1 MSGGRV
7 AATSPVTR
15 TVARAGALT
24 GAGAVVS
31 ALAGLAFT
39 VAAARTLG
47 TAGAG
52 VVFVLTSLFTIA
64 TTILKLGTDTTAVRA
79 AARLVAL
86 GRGRDVRSV
95 TWRLG
100 IPVLVLTLLTGVAV
114 LLLAPEVARAALGR
128 ASSTEGAIAS
138 VLALAILIPAQT
150 LTVVLLALLRGVGDI
165 RTLVL
170 VDQVLK
176 PVLRVVLVGAFAL
189 LMPGVLGVTIAWAAP
204 VAVGIVIT
212 VLVLRRRLAQL
223 DSGVAPESAVGESAV
238 GEGADGPA
246 ESSGRALWAYATPR
260 AIAQAVEILTLSI
273 GVTLVGRLADASEAG
288 LFGAVSRLALAG
300 MLVWQAVRI
309 VVAPNIAGL
318 LATADVAG
326 VRRLHQTGSGWI
338 AALAW
343 PGYLVLAAASVTV
356 LRLFGEGFTAAAPA
370 LTVIGLAMLIPSLV
384 GPAQALVLMAG
395 WSSAGLAI
403 AVATLATNLALL
415 FALVPDHGALGAAI
429 AWGAAV
435 VLESGLYVALVRI
448 RLGLWAIGRPALT
461 AAAIATVAVGMPL
474 GIATLVGADE
484 SVTILVAVGALL
496 AHAASLVV
504 MRRHVR
510 LDELVGALRR
520 RRTSGPP
527 QDASR

>member
-1 MSGGRV
+1 MSHS
-7 AATSPVTR
+7 TTTPESPVTR
-15 TVARAGALT
+15 QVARAGALT
-24 GAGAVVS
+24 GVGAVVS
-31 ALAGLAFT
+31 AVAGLIFT
-39 VAAARTLG
+39 VAAGRLLG

-64 TTILKLGTDTTAVRA
+64 TTVLKLGTDTTAVRV

-95 TWRLG
+95 AWRLG
-100 IPVLVLTLLTGVAV
+100 LPVLVLTVLTAVAV

-128 ASSTEGAIAS
+128 SSSTEGAVAS
-138 VLALAILIPAQT
+138 VLALAILVPAQT

-204 VAVGIVIT
+204 VGVGIVIT
-212 VLVLRRRLAQL
+212 VLVLRRRLAHL
-223 DSGVAPESAVGESAV
+223 GSSAVPASGAGAPTIPDAPE
-238 GEGADGPA
+238 D
-246 ESSGRALWAYATPR
+246 SSSRALWAYAMPR
-260 AIAQAVEILTLSI
+260 ALAQAVEILTLSI
-273 GVTLVGRLADASEAG
+273 GVTLVGRLAGASEAG
-288 LFGAVSRLALAG
+288 LFGAVNRLALAG

-309 VVAPNIAGL
+309 VVAPNFAGL
-318 LATADVAG
+318 LATGDVAG

-338 AALAW
+338 AAVAW

-356 LRLFGEGFTAAAPA
+356 LRLFGEGFTAGAPA
-370 LTVIGLAMLIPSLV
+370 LTVIALAMLVPSLV

-395 WSSAGLAI
+395 WSSLGLAI
-403 AVATLATNLALL
+403 SVVALTTNLILL
-415 FALVPDHGALGAAI
+415 FTLVPGHGALGAAV

-435 VLESGLYVALVRI
+435 VLESGLYVAVVRV
-448 RLGLWAIGRPALT
+448 RLGLWAIGRPAIT
-461 AAAIATVAVGMPL
+461 AALLAIGVVGVPL
-474 GIATLVGADE
+474 GVAALAGGGE
-484 SVTILVAVGALL
+484 WVTIGVTVGALL
-496 AHAASLVV
+496 IYAASLGV

-520 RRTSGPP
+520 RGAGPG
-527 QDASR
+527 RETGR